1 MCHEPSSPKE
11 SNNLKA
17 FARLHKQKFKD
28 MMFEN
33 EIKVQTERLNDPK
46 PSWRGLQHFQG
57 GDNS

>member
-1 MCHEPSSPKE
+1 LIPFYNNSLDRGKTKKTLWQEMCHEPSSPKE

-33 EIKVQTERLNDPK
+33 EIKV
-46 PSWRGLQHFQG
+46 
-57 GDNS
+57 